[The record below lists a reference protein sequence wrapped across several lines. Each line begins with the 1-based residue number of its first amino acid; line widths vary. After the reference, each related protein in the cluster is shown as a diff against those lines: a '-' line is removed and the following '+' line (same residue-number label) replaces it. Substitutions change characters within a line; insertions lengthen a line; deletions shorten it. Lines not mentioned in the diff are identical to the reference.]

1 MNLEMKT
8 REIVKH
14 FNFRFSKGLGQNFLI
29 NEEVLKNIME
39 GAGFDENTCAL
50 EIGPGIGTLTS
61 EMAKRCKRVVAIEL
75 DDALIPV
82 LGETLS
88 NYKNVKVI
96 HGDALKLDI
105 NELINEE
112 NLQNIKL
119 TANLPYY
126 VTTPIITKIFEERT
140 SIESIVVMI
149 QKEVGDRITAK
160 PGTKEYGAFTLL
172 CQYYSV
178 PSKVCDVPPTS
189 FIPEPKVDSIVI
201 KMNLLKEPAVKVM
214 DEKLFF
220 TIIRMAFNMRRKTL
234 WNALKPMGLGEE
246 KQKAAFEAAKIDPI
260 RRGETLSI
268 EEFGVLSDKIK
279 ELH

>member
-29 NEEVLKNIME
+29 NEEVLKNIMD

-82 LGETLS
+82 LNETLS
-88 NYKNVKVI
+88 NYDNVKVV
-96 HGDALKLDI
+96 HEDALKLDF
-105 NELINEE
+105 NSLIEE
-112 NLQNIKL
+112 EGLTNIKL
-119 TANLPYY
+119 AANLPYY

-140 SIESIVVMI
+140 SIDSIVVMI

-160 PGTKEYGAFTLL
+160 PGTKDYGAFSLL

-201 KMNLLKEPAVKVM
+201 KMKILREPAVKVS

-220 TIIRMAFNMRRKTL
+220 TIIRHAFNMRRKTL
-234 WNALKPMGLGEE
+234 WNALKPLGLGDERLR
-246 KQKAAFEAAKIDPI
+246 AAFEAAGIDPV

-268 EEFGVLSDKIK
+268 EEFALLSEKVK
-279 ELH
+279 AL